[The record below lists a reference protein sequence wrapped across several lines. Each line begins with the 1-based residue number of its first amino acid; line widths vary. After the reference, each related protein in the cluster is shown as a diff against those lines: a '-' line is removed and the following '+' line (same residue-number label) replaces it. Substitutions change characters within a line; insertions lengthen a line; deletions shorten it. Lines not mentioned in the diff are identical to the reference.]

1 MKHFIIIFLFL
12 LLSFLKISAQDKKAY
27 VVRAGEIPIE
37 VLPPEAV
44 YTFPEFKR
52 GIVYMRDGTATSQQ
66 LNYNMVLDEMHFLG
80 SAKDTLAIAQPEMLK
95 YIAID
100 TIRFYYDKNFIQ
112 SVYQQDNLTIG
123 IRQYLVQS
131 PYQTR
136 SAFNIGSSVS
146 AITTYG
152 STFFNGHISRLQIKK
167 DVVLEKKSALYIG
180 NRFNHFYRADK
191 KAFYQIFTSKKNEI
205 EAFLKMTSID
215 FFKEDDLITLLQYC
229 ISLN

>member
-1 MKHFIIIFLFL
+1 MKYFNIVLLFL
-12 LLSFLKISAQDKKAY
+12 LLGILKISAQNRKTY
-27 VVRAGEIPIE
+27 VVKAGEIPVD

-44 YTFPEFKR
+44 YTFSEFKR
-52 GIVYMRDGTATSQQ
+52 GIVYMRDGTATNQQ
-66 LNYNMVLDEMHFLG
+66 LNYNMALDEMHFLG

-112 SVYQQDNLTIG
+112 SVYQQNDNTIG

-136 SAFNIGSSVS
+136 GAYDMGSSVS
-146 AITTYG
+146 SISTYS

-167 DVVLEKKSALYIG
+167 DVVLEKKSTLYIG

-191 KAFYQIFTSKKNEI
+191 KAFYQIFPSNKNQI

-215 FFKEDDLITLLQYC
+215 FFKKDDLITLLQYC
-229 ISLN
+229 NSIN